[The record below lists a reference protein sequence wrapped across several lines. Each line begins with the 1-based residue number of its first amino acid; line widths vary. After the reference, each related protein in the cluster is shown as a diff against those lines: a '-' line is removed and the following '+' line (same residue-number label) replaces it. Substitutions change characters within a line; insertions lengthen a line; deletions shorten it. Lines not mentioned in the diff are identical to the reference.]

1 MPYYHNFNMNNIIM
15 INNNSQNRIKTTR
28 VIKKNMKNN
37 KIKQYEDKRIRLI
50 KN

>member
-1 MPYYHNFNMNNIIM
+1 MPYYHNFNMNIIM